1 MKIKHFYY
9 GVIIFWAIILSVVVF
24 AQDLYKITSQQM
36 GFSSL
41 DYTVTEIKR
50 TDRLSVLHIPGFH
63 KRSAAASRWMM
74 CVYTDLAQKRGFNY
88 WAVVYPDISNED
100 IIVGF
105 PNSQNEDIAQTLG
118 PEFGSKYALPTASVQ
133 KMIMLCDD
141 MKKRQ

>member
-1 MKIKHFYY
+1 
-9 GVIIFWAIILSVVVF
+9 
-24 AQDLYKITSQQM
+24 M
-36 GFSSL
+36 GFSFL
-41 DYTVTEIKR
+41 DYTVIEIKR

-105 PNSQNEDIAQTLG
+105 PNSQDEDIAQTLG

-133 KMIMLCDD
+133 KMIMFCDAV
-141 MKKRQ
+141 KKRQ

>member
-1 MKIKHFYY
+1 MKIKCFYY
-9 GVIIFWAIILSVVVF
+9 GVIIFLAIILSVVVF

-36 GFSSL
+36 GFSFL
-41 DYTVTEIKR
+41 DYTVIEIKR

-105 PNSQNEDIAQTLG
+105 PNSQDEDIAQTLG

-133 KMIMLCDD
+133 KMIMFCDAV
-141 MKKRQ
+141 KKRQ

>member
-1 MKIKHFYY
+1 MKIKYFYY
-9 GVIIFWAIILSVVVF
+9 GVIIFLAIILSVVVF

-105 PNSQNEDIAQTLG
+105 PNSQDENIAQTLG

-133 KMIMLCDD
+133 KMIMFCDAV
-141 MKKRQ
+141 KKRQ